1 MYQAQPLPGAYYG
14 PAVPPKHQRKS
25 RGCFCCLLSTFFKI
39 LIGLVILL
47 GVLALV
53 LWLVLRPVEVKAYVR
68 TASLTQFNLS
78 TVGGNDNF
86 RYNLTAVGRGSIG
99 YNLSTVIDI
108 RNPNKRIG
116 LYYDSIEAIA
126 YYEGERFAW
135 KALPAFYQGHKNTTT
150 LYPAFSGQST
160 IDMSISEVQDFELH
174 RQAGTFDVTLHL
186 RSRIR
191 FKLGSSF
198 KTSRT
203 TMKIKCNMALP
214 YGKSFSGTKCDVD
227 W

>member
-14 PAVPPKHQRKS
+14 PAVPPTHQSKS
-25 RGCFCCLLSTFFKI
+25 RGCICCLLSTFIKI
-39 LIGLVILL
+39 LLGLLILL
-47 GVLALV
+47 GVLVLV
-53 LWLVLRPVEVKAYVR
+53 LWLVFRPLEVKAYVK

-78 TVGGNDNF
+78 TVSGDSNPLFVGG
-86 RYNLTAVGRGSIG
+86 RLQ

-108 RNPNKRIG
+108 RNPNRRIG
-116 LYYDSIEAIA
+116 LYYDWVEASA
-126 YYEGERFAW
+126 NYEGKRFAW
-135 KALPAFYQGHKNTTT
+135 KVLPSFYQGHKNTTT
-150 LYPAFSGQST
+150 LYPAFSGES
-160 IDMSISEVQDFELH
+160 SILLSSSEMQDFELH
-174 RQAGTFDVTLHL
+174 RKAGTFDVTLHL

-214 YGKSFSGTKCDVD
+214 YGGRSFSGTKCDVD